1 MNKKYIFNTEAEAEG
16 MIISLATVNEEG
28 ETPNFRQVRG
38 TEFTNGI
45 VVLGFQDERIV
56 DEETGAYVI
65 DEETGEVSVIE
76 GTTFNVDISWK
87 VLKKKNDV
95 VDEETG
101 ETIVADNDA
110 FDAWEEA
117 LEFFSEYEVHPTS
130 SNHNFL

>member
-16 MIISLATVNEEG
+16 MIISLATANEEG

-56 DEETGAYVI
+56 DEET
-65 DEETGEVSVIE
+65 EEVTIIE
-76 GTTFNVDISWK
+76 GTTFNVDIAWK
-87 VLKKKNDV
+87 VLKQKNDV

-101 ETIVADNDA
+101 ETIVADNSS

-117 LEFFSEYEVHPTS
+117 LEDWSEYEVFPTS

>member
-56 DEETGAYVI
+56 DEET
-65 DEETGEVSVIE
+65 EEVTIIE
-76 GTTFNVDISWK
+76 GTTFNVDIAWK

-101 ETIVADNDA
+101 ETIVADNTKFA
-110 FDAWEEA
+110 EWGYAINEWSA
-117 LEFFSEYEVHPTS
+117 YEVFPTS

>member
-16 MIISLATVNEEG
+16 MIISLATANEEG
-28 ETPNFRQVRG
+28 ETPKFRQVRA

-56 DEETGAYVI
+56 DEET
-65 DEETGEVSVIE
+65 EEVTIIE

-87 VLKKKNDV
+87 VLKQKNDV

-101 ETIVADNDA
+101 ETIVADNSS

-117 LEFFSEYEVHPTS
+117 LEDWSEYEVFPTS

>member
-16 MIISLATVNEEG
+16 MIISLATANEEG

-45 VVLGFQDERIV
+45 VVLGFQDETVV
-56 DEETGAYVI
+56 DEET
-65 DEETGEVSVIE
+65 EEVTIIE
-76 GTTFNVDISWK
+76 GTTFNVDIAWK
-87 VLKKKNDV
+87 VLKQKNDV

-101 ETIVADNDA
+101 ETIVADNSS

-117 LEFFSEYEVHPTS
+117 LEDWSEYEVFPTS

>member
-56 DEETGAYVI
+56 DEET
-65 DEETGEVSVIE
+65 EEVTIIE

-87 VLKKKNDV
+87 VLKQKNDV

-101 ETIVADNDA
+101 ETIVADNSS

-117 LEFFSEYEVHPTS
+117 LEDWSEYEVFPTS

>member
-16 MIISLATVNEEG
+16 MIISLATANEDG

-45 VVLGFQDERIV
+45 VVLGFQDETVV
-56 DEETGAYVI
+56 DEET
-65 DEETGEVSVIE
+65 EEVTIIE

-87 VLKKKNDV
+87 VLKHKNDV

-101 ETIVADNDA
+101 ETIVADNSS

-117 LEFFSEYEVHPTS
+117 LEDWSEYEVFPTS

>member
-56 DEETGAYVI
+56 DEETGEYVI
-65 DEETGEVSVIE
+65 DEETGEISVIE
-76 GTTFNVDISWK
+76 GTTFNVDIAWK
-87 VLKKKNDV
+87 VLKQKNDT

-101 ETIVADNDA
+101 ETIVADNSKFA
-110 FDAWEEA
+110 EWGYAIEQWSA
-117 LEFFSEYEVHPTS
+117 YEVFPVT
-130 SNHNFL
+130 SNHTFL